1 VDRVPATEVLLTS
14 PTVQDKIRDGIDEDM
29 PAIIQSSEGEGMH
42 DFTGSLARL
51 VEEEWVDLRTAERFA
66 PNREAL
72 RSKVR
77 GIQVAADKLITRV
90 KH

>member
-1 VDRVPATEVLLTS
+1 
-14 PTVQDKIRDGIDEDM
+14 
-29 PAIIQSSEGEGMH
+29 MH

-51 VEEEWVDLRTAERFA
+51 VEEEWVDLRIAERYA

-77 GIQVAADKLITRV
+77 GIKVSADKLIQRV
-90 KH
+90 KR